1 MKVIRIKTK
10 LNNNTYF
17 KFYSLKDLK
26 SVNFEY
32 DFLNLK
38 QKILITTKTDIKIFL
53 EKSAKSDQSKT
64 LSNQYKDFKSNNDM
78 YLDYG
83 NFEIV

>member
-17 KFYSLKDLK
+17 KFYSLNEIK

-32 DFLNLK
+32 DFLNLR
-38 QKILITTKTDIKIFL
+38 QKILITTKTDTKIFL
-53 EKSAKSDQSKT
+53 EKPIKSDQSKI
-64 LSNQYKDFKSNNDM
+64 LSNQFKDFKGNNDM

>member
-17 KFYSLKDLK
+17 KFYSLNEIK

-32 DFLNLK
+32 DFLNLR
-38 QKILITTKTDIKIFL
+38 QKILITTKTDTKIFL
-53 EKSAKSDQSKT
+53 EKAIKSDQSKI
-64 LSNQYKDFKSNNDM
+64 LSNQFKDFKGNNDM

>member
-1 MKVIRIKTK
+1 MLDKKNIEAGNLIKLFIYFIIYIFFTQI
-10 LNNNTYF
+10 TYAQT
-17 KFYSLKDLK
+17 SD
-26 SVNFEY
+26 NF
-32 DFLNLK
+32 
-38 QKILITTKTDIKIFL
+38 IGTKTDIKIFL
-53 EKSAKSDQSKT
+53 EKSSKSDQSKT